1 VAIKNPIFAFPF
13 KFLLSLMRITISVLI
28 AFFSIASQAQVKSG
42 KKHVTLFTVGD
53 KVVYTDEF
61 VHLYSKNSMNKTAGI
76 SEQNVNEYLDL
87 LVNFKLKIA
96 EAHYRGLDT
105 TQKFNKEFKTYRE
118 ELKRPY
124 RAEPDVLDKLTKDTY
139 QRLTEEVKASHIL
152 IMLKPDASPSD
163 TLAAHEKISQ
173 ARNRVLNG
181 ESFDKVA
188 GEVSEDPSAKY
199 NFGSLGYFTAM
210 QMVYPFEEAAYR
222 TKPNEISSI
231 VRTQF
236 GYHILKVFGRQPAR
250 GEVEVSHI
258 LLRTGTPDDSK
269 VKGKIFDVYDQLKKG
284 RNWDEV
290 CKEFSEDAAT
300 KNGGGK
306 LRPFGIGALASV
318 PEFEATAFALKN
330 AGEISDPFQSNIGW
344 HIVKLEKKIPLL
356 PFAEME
362 PALKR
367 KLGRD
372 ERLQISKQALSE
384 KRKKEYSFL
393 EDQSIKNKIFEQADS
408 NLIQGKWHPHENVEW
423 KAQRLFSIQDK
434 PTDVLTFVKY
444 IKANQTP
451 VAIAPEAYMK
461 QLYENFVEDKI
472 GEAEEEKLQQD
483 HPDFKNLI
491 TEYREGILLFDI
503 MENEVWNKA
512 SEDSTGQKSFYEMN
526 KTKYQAGDRVE
537 ARIFTATDKTIIES
551 IIEKVNKGDTLSNT
565 DLKKF
570 KSIQP
575 FRLYERKDSKVIDRI
590 TWTKGLHQA
599 ELDGQFY
606 LVEVKRLAA
615 PGIKSFEEARASV
628 ISDYQ
633 DHLEK
638 EWLTV
643 LKKKFPVKINTK
655 GKKLVLEQLT
665 KKS

>member
-1 VAIKNPIFAFPF
+1 
-13 KFLLSLMRITISVLI
+13 MRIAISVLI
-28 AFFSIASQAQVKSG
+28 AFFSIASQAQVKPA
-42 KKHVTLFTVGD
+42 KKNVTLFTAGNN
-53 KVVYTDEF
+53 VVYTDEF
-61 VHLYSKNSMNKTAGI
+61 VHLYSKNSINKAAGT

-87 LVNFKLKIA
+87 LINFKLKIS
-96 EAHYRGLDT
+96 EARARGLDT

-152 IMLKPDASPSD
+152 IMLKPGASPSD
-163 TLAAHEKISQ
+163 TLAAYDKISH
-173 ARNRVLNG
+173 ARNRVLQR
-181 ESFDKVA
+181 ESFEKVA
-188 GEVSEDPSAKY
+188 GEISEDPSAKY
-199 NFGSLGYFTAM
+199 NFGSLGYFTSM
-210 QMVYPFEEAAYR
+210 QMVYLFEEAAYR

-258 LLRTGTPDDSK
+258 LLRTGTADDSK

-290 CKEFSEDAAT
+290 CKEYSDDAAT

-306 LRPFGIGALASV
+306 LRPFGIGALPSV
-318 PEFEATAFALKN
+318 PEFETMAFALKN
-330 AGEISDPFQSNIGW
+330 PGEISDPFQSNIGW

-384 KRKKEYSFL
+384 KRKKEFGFL
-393 EDQSIKNKIFEQADS
+393 EDQSAKDKIFELADS
-408 NLIQGKWHPHENVEW
+408 TLIKGKWHPTEKVEW
-423 KAQRLFSIQDK
+423 KTQKLFSIQDK
-434 PTDVLTFVKY
+434 PTLSSFFIQY
-444 IKANQTP
+444 IKTNQAP
-451 VAIAPEAYMK
+451 VAIAPAAYMK
-461 QLYENFVEDKI
+461 QLYESFVEDKI

-483 HPDFKNLI
+483 HPDFKNLL

-503 MENEVWNKA
+503 MEHEVWNKA
-512 SEDSTGQKSFYEMN
+512 SEDSTGQKSFYEKN

-537 ARIFTATDKTIIES
+537 ARIFTATDKAVIEGIID
-551 IIEKVNKGDTLSNT
+551 KVSKGDTLSNS

-570 KSIQP
+570 KTIQP
-575 FRLYERKDSKVIDRI
+575 FRLYERNDSKVIDRV
-590 TWTKGLHQA
+590 TWVKGLHQA
-599 ELDGQFY
+599 EQNGQFY

-628 ISDYQ
+628 ISHYQ

-638 EWLTV
+638 EWLTA

-655 GKKLVLEQLT
+655 GRKLVLEQLT
-665 KKS
+665 K

>member
-1 VAIKNPIFAFPF
+1 
-13 KFLLSLMRITISVLI
+13 MRITISVLI

-61 VHLYSKNSMNKTAGI
+61 VHLYSKNSMNKTAGT
-76 SEQNVNEYLDL
+76 SEQNINEYLDL

-96 EAHYRGLDT
+96 EAHSRGLDT

-152 IMLKPDASPSD
+152 IMLKPDASPPD
-163 TLAAHEKISQ
+163 TLAAYDKISQ
-173 ARNRVLNG
+173 ARNRVLQG
-181 ESFDKVA
+181 ESFEKVG
-188 GEVSEDPSAKY
+188 GEVSEEPSAKY
-199 NFGSLGYFTAM
+199 NFGNLGYFTAM

-284 RNWDEV
+284 RNWNEV

-330 AGEISDPFQSNIGW
+330 PGEISDPFQSNIGW

-384 KRKKEYSFL
+384 KRKREYSFL
-393 EDQSIKNKIFEQADS
+393 QDQSIKNKIFDQADS
-408 NLIQGKWHPHENVEW
+408 TLIQGKWKPSEKAEW
-423 KAQRLFSIQDK
+423 KTQKLFSIQDK
-434 PTDVLTFVKY
+434 PTAAFAFIQY
-444 IKANQTP
+444 IKTNQTP
-451 VAIAPEAYMK
+451 IAVAPAAYMK

-483 HPDFKNLI
+483 HPDFKNLL

-537 ARIFTATDKTIIES
+537 ARIFTATDRTIIES

-590 TWTKGLHQA
+590 TWAKGLHQA